1 MTGYD
6 SYSITPATNA
16 TCDGGAVNWAEGQP
30 PSTVNNSSRQVL
42 ADTRT
47 AFNDLVWFQYGIGD
61 QGAGNIAV
69 PAIYASSTSFTIAGA
84 DVTAA
89 YHVGR
94 RLRAVGSGTG
104 TIYGRISVTS
114 YAPTTTTVTAV
125 WDSGS
130 LSNETL
136 VISLSQIPVTGNPV
150 GDLVGTWVPADSS
163 GAGLA
168 FTGVQGFYLKRGRL
182 VSGTATLV
190 YPVTADGSPAQI
202 GGLPFTSSANGT
214 GASAQCY
221 VSSNGTLPYMLINVS
236 NTTINLRTLA
246 GANYQNS
253 AFSTG
258 QINFS
263 FLYQS
268 AI

>member
-1 MTGYD
+1 M
-6 SYSITPATNA
+6 
-16 TCDGGAVNWAEGQP
+16 
-30 PSTVNNSSRQVL
+30 L
-42 ADTRT
+42 ADTRA
-47 AFNDLVWFQYGIGD
+47 AFNDLAWFQYSTGD

-94 RLRAVGSGTG
+94 RLRAVGVSTG

-150 GDLVGTWVPADSS
+150 GDLVGTWVPADVS
-163 GAGLA
+163 GAGLV
-168 FTGVQGFYLKRGRL
+168 FSGVSGFYLKKGRL
-182 VSGTATLV
+182 VYVTASLI
-190 YPVTADGSPAQI
+190 YPATADGTAAQI
-202 GGLPFTSSANGT
+202 GGLPFTN
-214 GASAQCY
+214 
-221 VSSNGTLPYMLINVS
+221 SSNASGAFAQVSTCTAGGVIPYIKINPS
-236 NTTINLRTLA
+236 ATNMNLRTLG
-246 GANYQNS
+246 GANYPNS
-253 AFSTG
+253 SFTGTQLDFSG
-258 QINFS
+258 I
-263 FLYQS
+263 YQS
-268 AI
+268 TT